1 MGALNLLSRKPD
13 CRQNGRNERASM
25 NKKYLGISGL
35 LLTVAGFFSGCNVSE
50 SHGDDSHTDTA
61 DHAHGLDSIG
71 GPADAEDAKTKAA
84 LVARG
89 KAIYEVVCIH
99 CHQEGG
105 VGLTGFY
112 PPLADSDFLMA
123 DRKRPVGVLLKGLK
137 GPIIVNE
144 ETYNLEMPA
153 VEGSDLS
160 IAAVLTYVRN
170 QFNGA
175 TDSMTIDE
183 VKQARKELGL

>member
-1 MGALNLLSRKPD
+1 MK
-13 CRQNGRNERASM
+13 
-25 NKKYLGISGL
+25 KKYFGLSGL
-35 LLTVAGFFSGCNVSE
+35 LLAAAGFASGCSVYE
-50 SHGDDSHTDTA
+50 SHGDDSHTDTS

-71 GPADAEDAKTKAA
+71 GPANAADAKTKAA
-84 LVARG
+84 LVVRG
-89 KAIYEVVCIH
+89 KAIYEGVCIH

-112 PPLADSDFLMA
+112 PPLANSDFLMA

-137 GPIIVNE
+137 GPITVNG
-144 ETYNLEMPA
+144 ETYDSEMPA

-175 TDSMTIDE
+175 TDSMTVDE